1 MSDENTTPAEV
12 SPSPASPA
20 EGPSATTTPAPAPT
34 LGHTSDPTAPAYQ
47 PSIDDP
53 DLLAA
58 ATGTKQVTK
67 RRSGHNPTT
76 FKPGTPFHRPSLM
89 TKDVV
94 RQVLVGIRTKYTVVG
109 AAAFAGIGTRTFH
122 RWQKENTD
130 FAELV
135 ELARSNRLEEL
146 LDELMRQSTLSK
158 KDGGDWRAV
167 AWVLERLPWVHREL
181 YKRDPNAVTP
191 EILAAKI
198 GEIVTRILPL
208 VEADKQAEAQR
219 VMEEICGT
227 LVVKD
232 DEGDDGV

>member
-1 MSDENTTPAEV
+1 MSDEKTTDENTPPAEV
-12 SPSPASPA
+12 SLSPASPA
-20 EGPSATTTPAPAPT
+20 EGPTTPT
-34 LGHTSDPTAPAYQ
+34 LGCTSDPTAPAYQ
-47 PSIDDP
+47 PSVDDP

-58 ATGTKQVTK
+58 ATGVKHTTK
-67 RRSGHNPTT
+67 RKTNANSTS
-76 FKPGTPFHRPSLM
+76 FKPGTPYHRPWVM
-89 TKDVV
+89 TKETV

-122 RWQKENTD
+122 RWKKENAD

-135 ELARSNRLEEL
+135 ELARSHRLEEL
-146 LDELMRQSTLSK
+146 LDELMRQSQLSK
-158 KDGGDWRAV
+158 KEGGDWRGI

-232 DEGDDGV
+232 DESDDGV